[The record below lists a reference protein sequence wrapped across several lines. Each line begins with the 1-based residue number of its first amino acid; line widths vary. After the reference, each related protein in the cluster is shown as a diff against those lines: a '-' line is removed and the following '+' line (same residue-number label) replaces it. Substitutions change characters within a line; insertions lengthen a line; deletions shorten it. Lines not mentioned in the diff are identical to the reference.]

1 LYEREKNAAIHRHN
15 HSDFG
20 AWRTRYRAGIL
31 CAGWLGI
38 GEQGNMS
45 DFLLFFVVIAM
56 VFATV
61 YLIVTN
67 GDAND

>member
-1 LYEREKNAAIHRHN
+1 MIA
-15 HSDFG
+15 DP
-20 AWRTRYRAGIL
+20 
-31 CAGWLGI
+31 
-38 GEQGNMS
+38 
-45 DFLLFFVVIAM
+45 LLFFVVNAI

>member
-1 LYEREKNAAIHRHN
+1 MIA
-15 HSDFG
+15 DP
-20 AWRTRYRAGIL
+20 
-31 CAGWLGI
+31 
-38 GEQGNMS
+38 
-45 DFLLFFVVIAM
+45 LLFFVIVWM